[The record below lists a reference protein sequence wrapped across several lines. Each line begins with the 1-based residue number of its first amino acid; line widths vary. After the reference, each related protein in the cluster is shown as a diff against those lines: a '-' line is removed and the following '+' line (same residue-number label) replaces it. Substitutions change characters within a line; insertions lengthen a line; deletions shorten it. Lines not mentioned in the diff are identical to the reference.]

1 MVSVAK
7 PWLICGYYGLTILT
21 MFFFYFIF
29 LFKTMVHFRKGL
41 HWKYKIGCNAS
52 WETSTYSLSILLIL
66 ANLVDHSVVYCINTM
81 ALLKKNI

>member
-1 MVSVAK
+1 
-7 PWLICGYYGLTILT
+7 
-21 MFFFYFIF
+21 
-29 LFKTMVHFRKGL
+29 MVHFRKGL
-41 HWKYKIGCNAS
+41 HCKYKIGCNAS